1 MRWIGGKPISLFQ
14 PRNAQVH
21 GVCTHAFAATRNRTR
36 SADLETRRYRSLLE
50 REYEVEARDPASF
63 EVERRESQ
71 RELRLVEGRRRGSHV
86 GFAAAGRG
94 GDREPCLAV
103 EAVTVVDLGS
113 QAPVVP
119 MYALETRDRSVRA
132 RIDYCDQT
140 VEPGTGAAVASEP
153 QIPAPRGDS
162 ETERVPAGA
171 DEGELTLRQRSICE
185 RELRCGSGS
194 GLRSITGA
202 ASQQPEE
209 NQGGGYVE
217 QWNTTH
223 RSDKIRIRRM
233 DMPKRSRRLCTLIV
247 ATVVFAP
254 VLGID
259 LQAQDIQPLA
269 PVLEPNDREE
279 PEDGVETPSPD
290 EPALIPLPEAPNRT
304 TAASRDRIRVTTV
317 LPASWSG
324 VVASYQPLWIGVLSP
339 NGFGLHRWT
348 PYFASSALAPVLTA
362 HPFFGPWGVLS
373 YDGWILDRYRQ
384 VWTSAQPPERF
395 AEAGHWLQ
403 LGDRAMAER
412 SATEAATAYRHVTLV
427 APDFPLGYLGL
438 GAALAELGDDLGAA
452 QAFRQSLDRY
462 PAWLGLAVD
471 WSLLYGRRDRL
482 EAVQAAADRRAES
495 GSANSQ
501 FVAGVLHMFGDDPTL
516 GREMLSG
523 LPDDPHAVHLMT
535 RGPR

>member
-1 MRWIGGKPISLFQ
+1 
-14 PRNAQVH
+14 
-21 GVCTHAFAATRNRTR
+21 
-36 SADLETRRYRSLLE
+36 
-50 REYEVEARDPASF
+50 
-63 EVERRESQ
+63 
-71 RELRLVEGRRRGSHV
+71 
-86 GFAAAGRG
+86 
-94 GDREPCLAV
+94 LAV
-103 EAVTVVDLGS
+103 EAATVVDLGS
-113 QAPVVP
+113 QAPVIP

-140 VEPGTGAAVASEP
+140 VEPCTGAVVASEP
-153 QIPAPRGDS
+153 EIPALRGDS
-162 ETERVPAGA
+162 ETERVTAGA
-171 DEGELTLRQRSICE
+171 DEGELTLRQRSIRE

-194 GLRSITGA
+194 GLRSITGP

-217 QWNTTH
+217 QWNTKH

-247 ATVVFAP
+247 AAVVFAP
-254 VLGID
+254 VLGIE

-269 PVLEPNDREE
+269 PVLEPNDREG
-279 PEDGVETPSPD
+279 PEDGVETPNP
-290 EPALIPLPEAPNRT
+290 EGPELIPLPEAPNRT

-324 VVASYQPLWIGVLSP
+324 VVASYQPLWIGILSP

-412 SATEAATAYRHVTLV
+412 STTEAAAAYRHVTLV

-482 EAVQAAADRRAES
+482 EAVQAAAGRRAES